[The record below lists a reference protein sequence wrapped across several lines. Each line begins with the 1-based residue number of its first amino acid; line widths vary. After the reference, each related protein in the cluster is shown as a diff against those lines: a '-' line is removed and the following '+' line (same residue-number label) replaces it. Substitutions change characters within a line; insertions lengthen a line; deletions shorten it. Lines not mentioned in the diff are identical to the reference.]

1 MLFTPWRNEQTDL
14 IKNSSS
20 FQEHYIARHD
30 EINEQMRQ
38 YEVCSEDLNEIQ
50 HSLQQHDDDLY
61 DTIAPVTQDTERQ
74 DENEGNT
81 DTHPDLNE
89 SYDLSEDL
97 GIPSTLPRN
106 EPLILNEMQDA
117 DKPFY
122 AFLSGSGGVGKSH
135 LIKSIYQAA
144 LKYYNT
150 QAGEDFRRAHVLL
163 LAPTGKAAYLIKGN
177 TIHSALAVPASQ
189 SLKNY
194 KPLDS
199 GRLNTLRCE
208 LGALKLILLDEISMV
223 GNSMF
228 TIQLNNRLNDLKG
241 SKEDFGCVS
250 IITIG
255 DLFQLKPVMDG
266 YIFNDVQSL
275 SSYNTLAPNL
285 WKRYFRMFELDEIM
299 RQRESKEFAE
309 ILNRL
314 REGKHTSS
322 DLQKLKERCVEESS
336 CPKEAPRLFIQNAF
350 VDDHNEK
357 VYESFSGDKY
367 VINAQDSVIGACS
380 VELKEKIMRQI
391 PYVSLRNS
399 KQLARKLKLA
409 VGQRTEMAVD
419 VRTDDGLTNG
429 ASNIIKLIQLIDES
443 KPSGLVWV
451 QFDHEDVGIK
461 TRQENRTLYSRG
473 IESMWTPIKPVTTQF
488 AVGRTKSA
496 QVVRKQFPLRPASA
510 KTVHISQGDTQSQIV
525 VNLNTNRAIPHI
537 HYVALSRVTT
547 IEGLYITD
555 LCEDKI
561 SVDQRVVKE
570 MEMFGT
576 EHSLKLCFTPL
587 YMLDHSDLKVCYLNT
602 RSLHKHIEDVRKDI
616 NYSSTDILI
625 FTETR
630 FSSLNPNE
638 MYNIDGYSLFRN
650 DISQYSGPGRPY
662 GGTAVYSRIPL
673 QEGYPYA
680 HNLNGIEVNY

>member
-1 MLFTPWRNEQTDL
+1 MILAQYKL
-14 IKNSSS
+14 IN
-20 FQEHYIARHD
+20 YYYYD
-30 EINEQMRQ
+30 EYRRLVQKLNKRQ
-38 YEVCSEDLNEIQ
+38 REFFYHAL
-50 HSLQQHDDDLY
+50 
-61 DTIAPVTQDTERQ
+61 
-74 DENEGNT
+74 
-81 DTHPDLNE
+81 HPIKT
-89 SYDLSEDL
+89 S
-97 GIPSTLPRN
+97 G
-106 EPLILNEMQDA
+106 

-122 AFLSGSGGVGKSH
+122 AFLSGGGGVGKSH
-135 LIKSIYQAA
+135 LMKSIYQAA

-150 QAGEDFRRAHVLL
+150 QAGEDFRRIHVLL

-208 LGALKLILLDEISMV
+208 LGSLKLMLLDEVSMV

-228 TIQLNNRLNDLKG
+228 TIQLNNRLKDLKG
-241 SKEDFGCVS
+241 SNEDFGCVS

-266 YIFNDVQSL
+266 YIFNDVESL
-275 SSYNTLAPNL
+275 SSYNILAPNL

-309 ILNRL
+309 ILNRF

-322 DLQKLKERCVEESS
+322 DLQKLKERCVEECS
-336 CPKEAPRLFIQNAF
+336 CPKEAPHLFIQNAF
-350 VDDHNEK
+350 VDDYNEK

-380 VELKEKIMRQI
+380 VELKEKIIRPI

-399 KQLARKLKLA
+399 KQLARKLKVA
-409 VGQRTEMAVD
+409 VGQRTEMAVN

-429 ASNIIKLIQLIDES
+429 VSNVIKLIQLIDES

-451 QFDHEDVGIK
+451 QFDHEDVGKK
-461 TRQENRTLYSRG
+461 TRQENRNLYLNRS
-473 IESMWTPIKPVTTQF
+473 IETTWTPIKPVTTQF
-488 AVGRTKSA
+488 TVGRTKSA

-510 KTVHISQGDTQSQIV
+510 KTVHRSQGDTQSQIV
-525 VNLNTNRAIPHI
+525 VNLNTKRAIPHI

-570 MEMFGT
+570 MEMLRT
-576 EHSLKLCFTPL
+576 ERNLKLCFIPL
-587 YMLDHSDLKVCYLNT
+587 YMLDHSDLKVCYLNA

-630 FSSLNPNE
+630 FSSLDPNE
-638 MYNIDGYSLFRN
+638 MYNIDGYTLFRN
-650 DISQYSGPGRPY
+650 DISEYSGPGRPY

-680 HNLNGIEVNY
+680 HNLDGIEVTIIKTKSHPNLTIDGLYRSPSTALSCLLSGYLLLLS